1 MKRVD
6 RRHFIAGMLVAACC
20 AGMGSATAETGVTDK
35 EILIGHLGVLTG
47 PLASTG
53 KFVFDGVD
61 VVYDRVNREGGINGR
76 QIRYVSEDN
85 RCQAAYGAAAAK
97 KLIYDHKVFMIHGG
111 ACSNASLAEKPEIV
125 RASIPWVI
133 TASTADSLTDPVNP
147 MIFTTS
153 LAAWVEGAA
162 QLQRAIDLGAK
173 RIAVVLQQDAWGRE
187 RTTALLAQFKKRN
200 IEPIVQEELPP
211 EPSDATAAA
220 LRIKAAR
227 PDAVILEL
235 FPKAAA
241 VYMRDAFKVGLTPP
255 SFGGSALGDVDAF
268 AKNVGIPGAVRN
280 LQSLSMV
287 GYSPDD
293 PKMAQ
298 WKKAIETKYT
308 GTNFSIWHMMG
319 IASGEFVVAALK
331 AAGPNLTR
339 ESIAAALAKQSLS
352 PETYAGPITC
362 TPTDHQCYKSVSWFG
377 LDDAGKL
384 VMLGHTTVT
393 R

>member
-1 MKRVD
+1 MRRVVLGLGLAVACALPM
-6 RRHFIAGMLVAACC
+6 IAR
-20 AGMGSATAETGVTDK
+20 AETGVTDK

-53 KFVFDGVD
+53 KYVFDGID
-61 VVYDRVNREGGINGR
+61 VVYDRVNREGGIYGR
-76 QIRYVSEDN
+76 KIRYVSEDN

-97 KLIYDHKVFMIHGG
+97 KLIYEEKVFMIHGG

-125 RASIPWVI
+125 RAHVPWVI
-133 TASTADSLTDPVNP
+133 TASTADSLTDPINP

-173 RIAVVLQQDAWGRE
+173 RIAVVLQQDAWGHE
-187 RTTALLAQFKKRN
+187 RTTALLAQFKKHN

-220 LRIKAAR
+220 LRIKEAK

-235 FPKAAA
+235 FPKAASI
-241 VYMRDAFKVGLTPP
+241 YMRDAFKVGLTPP
-255 SFGGSALGDVDAF
+255 TFGGSALGDVDAF
-268 AKNVGIPGAVRN
+268 AKNVGIAGAVRN

-287 GYSPDD
+287 GLSPDD
-293 PKMAQ
+293 PKMAE
-298 WKKAIETKYT
+298 WKKVIESKYT
-308 GTNFSIWHMMG
+308 GTKFSIWHMMG

-339 ESIAAALAKQSLS
+339 EGIAAALSKQTLS
-352 PETYAGPITC
+352 PVTYAGPITC
-362 TPTDHQCYKSVSWFG
+362 TPQDHQCYKSVSWFG
-377 LDDAGKL
+377 LDAGGKL
-384 VMLGHTTVT
+384 VMLGHTTVA